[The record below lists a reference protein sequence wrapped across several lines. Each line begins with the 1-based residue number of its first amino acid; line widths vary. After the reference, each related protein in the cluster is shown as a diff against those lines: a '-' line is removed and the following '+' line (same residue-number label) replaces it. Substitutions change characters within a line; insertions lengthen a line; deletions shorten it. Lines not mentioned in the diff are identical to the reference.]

1 MRRETITFAF
11 MKVYILSLFL
21 AISINTNAQD
31 YVGTKLLRDSSNHEL
46 YFRFENTE
54 FIRNRE
60 LYSEFTEGFV
70 NFGFMAKPSLEYYFT
85 PNTRINVGVY
95 VMKFSGRDNFTQA
108 IPILSIQQRFLKNF
122 SLVLGSI
129 YSTNTHNL
137 DEPIFKMDNYYLDN
151 IEYGMQLLFNNR
163 FLDADFWINW
173 EQHILKNDPF
183 QEKFQMGFSS
193 KLKFGNES
201 FGLEIPLQLLTLHK
215 GGQIDASD
223 DPAVSVFNASTGV
236 NLIYNINKNNSIRIE
251 PSVYSYK
258 ALRMPTTGV
267 YENTYRNGEGYYIKL
282 KYNNPYFRFVAG
294 YWLGHKFIAPKG
306 DFLFQSVSEL
316 DSDYKQ
322 EYRKLINLKFIL
334 NYPISKSI
342 NIQLRSDEYY
352 DMHTS
357 KMNHSYSL
365 FFIINH
371 SFFISKIKTREE
383 ALGL

>member
-1 MRRETITFAF
+1 M
-11 MKVYILSLFL
+11 
-21 AISINTNAQD
+21 AISFNINAQD
-31 YVGTKLLRDSSNHEL
+31 YVGTKLLRDSCNHEL

-70 NFGFMAKPSLEYYFT
+70 NFGFIAKPSLEYYFT
-85 PNTRINVGVY
+85 PNTRINVGVH

-108 IPILSIQQRFLKNF
+108 IPIISIQQQFLKNF

-137 DEPIFKMDNYYLDN
+137 DEPIFKMDNYYLAN
-151 IEYGMQLLFNNR
+151 IEYGMQLLFNNK

-173 EQHILKNDPF
+173 EQHILKDDPF

-223 DPAVSVFNASTGV
+223 DPAVSIFNASTGV
-236 NLIYNINKNNSIRIE
+236 NLIYNINKNNSIGIE